1 MKTHLLILFL
11 LIPVIVFAQDS
22 QTNVKKTQPTIRQI
36 SLEIEKRNSFAGEV
50 LASTRGFGLGIFYR
64 KVYTQNL
71 SANVNFSISSVK
83 DDDEVTYYDYY
94 GNSVSPGKINRFM
107 LMPLL
112 FGIEHRLFSEE
123 IVGTFRPFINA
134 GAGLTMI
141 YSSPAQEE
149 FFTSLK
155 YGKMYY
161 SFAGYIGAGAY
172 FGNRQESL
180 LGINVR
186 FLFAP
191 FNNGI
196 ESLEIPSNLVNQT
209 KKKSMKE
216 FGGLYITF
224 SFGSNYD

>member
-1 MKTHLLILFL
+1 MKTYVLLLLFV
-11 LIPVIVFAQDS
+11 IPVSAQDTM
-22 QTNVKKTQPTIRQI
+22 TNTKKPQPIVRTL
-36 SLEIEKRNSFAGEV
+36 SLEVEKKNSLAGEV
-50 LASTRGFGLGIFYR
+50 LASTNGFGLGIFYR
-64 KVYTQNL
+64 KVYSQQWASTLNL
-71 SANVNFSISSVK
+71 SISSVK
-83 DDDEVTYYDYY
+83 DEDEVTYYDYF
-94 GNSVSPGKINRFM
+94 GNAVSPGKINRFM

-112 FGIEHRLFSEE
+112 GGVEHRLFSEE

-141 YSSPAQEE
+141 YASSAQEE

-161 SFAGYIGAGAY
+161 SFAGYVGAGAY

-191 FNNGI
+191 FSKGI
-196 ESLEIPSNLVNQT
+196 ESLEIPSNIANQT
-209 KKKSMKE
+209 KTKRIKE
-216 FGGLYITF
+216 FGGLYITL